1 MVKGG
6 VGALTLAVAAFLF
19 VRGRI
24 DFALAI
30 GGVGLWL
37 LGLGAAPQWMDQ
49 FRTAGTPRPSV
60 SKVRSA
66 LLQMELDHDT
76 GMLDGDI
83 LGGPWE
89 GRRLSSLEGG
99 DLGVQLLLGRRQQ
112 GQHRGE
118 IGVACVQLRPTC
130 RQRLHDAQLSRRDS
144 CLLGQLLRRQ
154 RTDRRR
160 GSRGRGRRTS
170 RHSLLGPGLRT
181 LEETGRNADGAH
193 QHDPAYGNGDQGK
206 QAGDF
211 AHVRLLER
219 ALWSQGAR
227 HRTPGTTMD
236 SGGEEIFVQITAR
249 LV

>member
-1 MVKGG
+1 MTNLLLAAAILFGLWFLIRLFARTPPAQLARMVKGG
-6 VGALTLAVAAFLF
+6 VGALTLAFAAFLF

-89 GRRLSSLEGG
+89 GRRLSSLAGG
-99 DLGVQLLLGRRQQ
+99 DLM
-112 GQHRGE
+112 
-118 IGVACVQLRPTC
+118 
-130 RQRLHDAQLSRRDS
+130 D
-144 CLLGQLLRRQ
+144 LLRLCRMQ
-154 RTDRRR
+154 D
-160 GSRGRGRRTS
+160 
-170 RHSLLGPGLRT
+170 P
-181 LEETGRNADGAH
+181 EGA
-193 QHDPAYGNGDQGK
+193 
-206 QAGDF
+206 
-211 AHVRLLER
+211 RLLEAYLDRR
-219 ALWSQGAR
+219 APGWRAADEGDADRGGGRRLSGAMTEDEAYEVLGLGKDATADDITRAHRSLMKKLHPDHGGSTSLAARVNEAKDILMRR
-227 HRTPGTTMD
+227 HR
-236 SGGEEIFVQITAR
+236 
-249 LV
+249 